1 VSASPT
7 LVTELKAQVLR
18 LEDDLRARVQSQ
30 PGVLQRWQDEHRAAT
45 RADRTASSWVEWRD
59 DRVTQAAVAW
69 VLATVFIRFSEDN
82 RLLSRVWISGP
93 PERRQEAMDAQN
105 AYFRAHPTDTDR
117 EWLGQAIDHLRAT
130 PATRSLVE
138 DHSPL
143 WTVSPSGAAV
153 TALLSFWRER
163 GDDGALLRDLAAA
176 DLSTRFLGDLYQDLS
191 EHAKK
196 TYALLQ
202 TPEFVEEFI
211 LDQTMEP
218 ALAER
223 PLDGFRLI
231 DPACGSG
238 HFLLGAFARL
248 LRRWDR
254 HAPTMEPRERVQR
267 CLDAVAGVDLNPFA
281 VAITRFRLTLA
292 ALQALGETSLERA
305 PGFTYS
311 VLAGDSLLFG
321 HSQAELGFGD
331 TVEVGGFAYSSEDR
345 DALDALLAPGQYD
358 VVVGN
363 PPYITVKDATLNQAY
378 RALYSTCKGKYALT
392 APFMEL
398 FYRLAKRADS
408 DKPAGWTGQITSN
421 SFMKREFGSKLIEDF
436 LASKDLVRVIDTA
449 GAYIPGHGTPTVIL
463 VGRNQRPQGTIVR
476 AVLGIQGEPGRP
488 EVAAEGLVWRA
499 IVDHIEFSGHEDH
512 WVSVADL
519 PRATLAHHPWSLSGG
534 GAEGLSAAIEAATS
548 KSLAT
553 SAESVGIT
561 SFTLEDEVFIADPS
575 ALRTRGIATHLRTM
589 VLGDGLRDWQNSG
602 QPFAIF
608 PYDSEFK
615 PINVEG
621 SINLHRW
628 MWPYRTNLSN
638 NVMFGGVTKVQSG
651 CVWSE
656 YGRLTSSKLRVP
668 QSIAFAFVA
677 THNHFV
683 LDRGGK
689 VFNRSAPVIKLP
701 EGASE
706 DEHLALLGVLNSSTA
721 CFWLKQNSYPKGG
734 DPIGTDGARVS
745 QQPWSDRYEFT
756 GTTLQDFP
764 LPSRLRLQRGR
775 LLDGLAQRL
784 AAHAPEAVTTREVP
798 TATGL
803 HAACV
808 TSESLR
814 GEMIAQQEE
823 LDWEV
828 YRLYGIVDDD
838 LTYAGNDLPQ
848 LALGERA
855 FEIALARRTAAGEAE
870 TSWFRRHG
878 STPITEL
885 PAHWT
890 PAYRHLVERRL
901 ELIASDRF
909 VGLLERPEYK
919 RRWASEPWEK
929 QREAALRGWLLDR
942 LEDRAYWFDRNG
954 RPTPQSVSQLADRV
968 ARDSDLAGVLALWEG
983 RPDVPIVQS
992 LSRLLADEA
1001 VPYLAAQRL
1010 KDSGLRKREAWE
1022 HTWALQRREDAG
1034 EKVGPVPVPP
1044 KYTSADFRK
1053 ASYWQARGKLDV
1065 PKERFIAY
1073 PGAGR
1078 ATDPTLLLGWAGW
1091 HHAEQALALAMILA
1105 ARESE
1110 GADDEALVPL
1120 VAGLAELQPWV
1131 EQWHA
1136 AVNEAYGM
1144 SLAEFCREELATRA
1158 RQVNR
1163 SLEQLRD
1170 WRPAPA
1176 ARGRR
1181 ARA

>member
-1 VSASPT
+1 
-7 LVTELKAQVLR
+7 
-18 LEDDLRARVQSQ
+18 
-30 PGVLQRWQDEHRAAT
+30 
-45 RADRTASSWVEWRD
+45 
-59 DRVTQAAVAW
+59 
-69 VLATVFIRFSEDN
+69 
-82 RLLSRVWISGP
+82 
-93 PERRQEAMDAQN
+93 MDAQN
-105 AYFRAHPTDTDR
+105 AYFRARPTDTDR
-117 EWLGQAIDHLRAT
+117 EWLGEAIDHLRAT

-138 DHSPL
+138 DRSPL
-143 WTVSPSGAAV
+143 WSVSPSGAAV

-163 GDDGALLRDLAAA
+163 GEDGALLRELADP

-254 HAPTMEPRERVQR
+254 HAPAMEPRERVQR

-331 TVEVGGFAYSSEDR
+331 AVEVGGFAYSSEDR
-345 DALDALLAPGQYD
+345 NSLDALLAPGQYD

-363 PPYITVKDATLNQAY
+363 PPYITVKDSTLNQAY

-398 FYRLAKRADS
+398 FYRLAKRVEGGR
-408 DKPAGWTGQITSN
+408 PAGWTGQITSN
-421 SFMKREFGSKLIEDF
+421 SFMKREFGTKLIEGL
-436 LASKDLVRVIDTA
+436 LANKDLVRVIDTS

-463 VGRNQRPQGTIVR
+463 IGRNQAPVGSTVR
-476 AVLGIQGEPGRP
+476 CVLGLRGEPGAPR
-488 EVAAEGLVWRA
+488 VASDGFVWTSIAQGVDKASFQNEWISVEGL
-499 IVDHIEFSGHEDH
+499 
-512 WVSVADL
+512 
-519 PRATLAHHPWSLSGG
+519 PREALRRHPWSLTGG
-534 GAEGLSAAIEAATS
+534 GASDLVGVLEGSRMRLGDRVDAIGYSSITGDDEFLVLPSHKAAQLGIESVPYVIGEEIRDYSYDAAYVSTVPITPLGEPKDPDRLLMRHYWPGRAILRNRLYFGERPEARGLRWFDYAIYFGTRSAAPV
-548 KSLAT
+548 KL
-553 SAESVGIT
+553 V
-561 SFTLEDEVFIADPS
+561 
-575 ALRTRGIATHLRTM
+575 
-589 VLGDGLRDWQNSG
+589 
-602 QPFAIF
+602 
-608 PYDSEFK
+608 Y
-615 PINVEG
+615 
-621 SINLHRW
+621 
-628 MWPYRTNLSN
+628 SN
-638 NVMFGGVTKVQSG
+638 IG
-651 CVWSE
+651 
-656 YGRLTSSKLRVP
+656 
-668 QSIAFAFVA
+668 
-677 THNHFV
+677 THNHFS
-683 LDRGGK
+683 LDRSSA
-689 VFNRSAPVIKLP
+689 VFNAHGQVIILSDDAQA
-701 EGASE
+701 EGV
-706 DEHLALLGVLNSSTA
+706 LGVLDSSLA
-721 CFWLKQNSYPKGG
+721 CFWLKQNSHNKGEG
-734 DPIGTDGARVS
+734 GGARVDAGYAARGE
-745 QQPWSDRYEFT
+745 PYRETYEFT
-756 GTTLQDFP
+756 GTTLKDFP
-764 LPSRLRLQRGR
+764 LPPRLPLKGKHLDEAARRMADRAPAAVVAARL
-775 LLDGLAQRL
+775 
-784 AAHAPEAVTTREVP
+784 P
-798 TATGL
+798 TAAGL
-803 HAACV
+803 NEARAE
-808 TSESLR
+808 SEAIRSQMISL
-814 GEMIAQQEE
+814 QEE
-823 LDWEV
+823 LDWDV
-828 YRLYGIVDDD
+828 YRLYGVVDED
-838 LTYAGNDLPQ
+838 LTYCGADLPS
-848 LALGERA
+848 LSSSERA
-855 FEIALARRTAAGEAE
+855 FAVVLARQVVDGAAE
-870 TSWFRRHG
+870 TSWFTHWSHRY
-878 STPITEL
+878 SMVTEL
-885 PAHWT
+885 PAHW
-890 PAYRHLVERRL
+890 PAAYRELVERRL
-901 ELIASDRF
+901 QLIASDRF
-909 VGLLERPEYK
+909 IGLLERPEYK

-929 QREAALRGWLLDR
+929 RQEAALRGWLLDR

-954 RPTPQSVSQLADRV
+954 RPTPQSVGQLADRV
-968 ARDSDLAGVLALWEG
+968 ARDTELTGVLALWEG
-983 RPDVPIVQS
+983 RPDVPVVQS

-1001 VPYLAAQRL
+1001 VPYLAAYRL

-1034 EKVGPVPVPP
+1034 EKVGPIPVPP

-1053 ASYWQARGKLDV
+1053 GSYWQARGKLDV

-1078 ATDPTLLLGWAGW
+1078 ATDPTPLLGWAGW
-1091 HHAEQALALAMILA
+1091 DHAEQALALAMILA

-1110 GADDEALVPL
+1110 GADDDVLVPL

-1131 EQWHA
+1131 DQWHGV
-1136 AVNEAYGM
+1136 VNEAYGM

-1181 ARA
+1181 ARV